1 MPRLF
6 IIGLRPEDRISLEEI
21 TLRSANWRQR
31 ERAQTLLLL
40 DEGIKPAIVAQRIGI
55 NPRTVAITRKYWFK
69 EGFPSLLDSPRSGA
83 PRKITPEQIA
93 KIVASATAE
102 PLTAKQLLALHVE
115 HGGAVV
121 HLSTISAAL
130 KASDMV
136 WKRTRH
142 SLKKTE

>member
-6 IIGLRPEDRISLEEI
+6 IIGLSSEDRASLEEI
-21 TLRSANWRQR
+21 SSRSSNWRQR
-31 ERAQTLLLL
+31 ERAQTLLFL
-40 DEGIKPAIVAQRIGI
+40 DDGIKPAEVAQRIGI

-83 PRKITPEQIA
+83 PRKITPDQIA
-93 KIVASATAE
+93 QIVANATSE
-102 PLTAKQLLALHVE
+102 PLTAKQLLALHVK
-115 HGGAVV
+115 HGGTAVT
-121 HLSTISAAL
+121 LSTISAAL

-142 SLKKTE
+142 SLKKT

>member
-6 IIGLRPEDRISLEEI
+6 KIGLCPDDRHALENI
-21 TLRSANWRQR
+21 ASRSPNWRQR

-40 DEGIKPAIVAQRIGI
+40 DDGMKPSAVAVAIGI
-55 NPRTVAITRKYWFK
+55 NPGTVARTRRYWFK
-69 EGFPSLLDSPRSGA
+69 EGFSSLLDAPRSGA
-83 PRKITPEQIA
+83 PKKITPEQIA

-115 HGGAVV
+115 GGGAVV
-121 HLSTISAAL
+121 HVNTISAAL
-130 KASDMV
+130 KASAMV